1 MSSRSDKVREELE
14 QLIVEGAFAN
24 GERLDEIKLSQRFDV
39 SRTPLREAFQA
50 LAASGLID
58 LEPRRGAFVRHPA
71 FEEVIEMFEVMA
83 EMEAFCG
90 RLAARRVTPELIA
103 QLSKTVIEC
112 EEAVAAGQVDAYY
125 RANEVFHFL
134 IYQGSGNTFL
144 VREASKLHRRLKPYR
159 RMQLKVRGRMSQSLA
174 EHRQIL
180 EALEQ
185 GDADTAMN
193 VLRDHVAIQGTK
205 FNDLIVSYRRAA
217 EAKPARSL

>member
-1 MSSRSDKVREELE
+1 MMVSRSDLVREQLE

-24 GERLDEIKLSQRFDV
+24 GERLDEIKLSHRFNV

-50 LAASGLID
+50 LAASGLLD
-58 LEPRRGAFVRHPA
+58 LQPRRGAFVRHPA

-90 RLAARRVTPELIA
+90 RLASRRVTPDLIDK
-103 QLSKTVIEC
+103 LSHTVVEC
-112 EEAVAAGQVDAYY
+112 EEAAAGNDGDAYY

-134 IYQGSGNTFL
+134 IYEASGNAFL
-144 VREASKLHRRLKPYR
+144 AKEAGRLHRRLKPYR
-159 RMQLKVRGRMSQSLA
+159 RMQLKVRGRMAQSLA

-180 EALEQ
+180 EALIE
-185 GDADTAMN
+185 GDAEAAAR
-193 VLRDHVAIQGTK
+193 VLRDHVAIQGTR

-217 EAKPARSL
+217 GPHAA